1 MESVSRDI
9 VPILLILGRVT
20 AFFAVLPVFSWPT
33 VPGVVRV
40 GIALVLVYLLATVIP
55 APMDVLPQTWLET
68 SILMVREVI
77 TGLGLGLAV
86 ALVFRS
92 VQQGGAILHTQTGA
106 ADSEIIDP
114 TTGEEEQAFAL
125 ILETAFMVFFLTV
138 GGHHWLLRIIAR
150 SYDVFPI
157 GQTPSPEA
165 MGTAILS
172 ASVLMLTLALK
183 LAAPILAAFL
193 VLAVIL
199 AILSRLIPEMNVMM
213 ASFPLRMGLGMF
225 LAAAILP
232 SLNAFTSE
240 LADWMNRF
248 PAT

>member
-1 MESVSRDI
+1 MPR
-9 VPILLILGRVT
+9 PR
-20 AFFAVLPVFSWPT
+20 AACPPR
-33 VPGVVRV
+33 PGDW
-40 GIALVLVYLLATVIP
+40 IATV
-55 APMDVLPQTWLET
+55 AERAEDV
-68 SILMVREVI
+68 
-77 TGLGLGLAV
+77 GLAV
-86 ALVFRS
+86 LACAAGCAEVA
-92 VQQGGAILHTQTGA
+92 GTQVVPLGV
-106 ADSEIIDP
+106 D
-114 TTGEEEQAFAL
+114 AL